1 MLAAVSF
8 GLFAFSY
15 FMRAQLTADELSGL
29 RGAAT
34 GKVSPWHVLR
44 RHVRRAVRPS
54 ASHKVPAAS
63 GLSNFLRITAAG
75 FATSIITTFW
85 DRREAL
91 HQSQLA
97 EAVTQYSPAY
107 QVILRQLHHVGL
119 TDQAAAGAM
128 TQVMIGQGY
137 LLSSLDLFYASAW
150 LSVLMIPL
158 CFLVRRP
165 AAGGSAPVASE

>member
-1 MLAAVSF
+1 MLAISF
-8 GLFAFSY
+8 DGLP
-15 FMRAQLTADELSGL
+15 Q
-29 RGAAT
+29 
-34 GKVSPWHVLR
+34 
-44 RHVRRAVRPS
+44 
-54 ASHKVPAAS
+54 HKVPSAS

-75 FATSIITTFW
+75 FATSLITTFW

-97 EAVTQYSPAY
+97 DVVTQYAPAY
-107 QVILRQLHHVGL
+107 QESLMRLHQLGL
-119 TDQAAAGAM
+119 GDQVAAGAM
-128 TQVMIGQGY
+128 TQVMIGQSY

-165 AAGGSAPVASE
+165 AVGGAVAVAAE

>member
-1 MLAAVSF
+1 
-8 GLFAFSY
+8 
-15 FMRAQLTADELSGL
+15 
-29 RGAAT
+29 
-34 GKVSPWHVLR
+34 
-44 RHVRRAVRPS
+44 
-54 ASHKVPAAS
+54 VPAAS

-85 DRREAL
+85 DRRETL

-119 TDQAAAGAM
+119 SDQGAAGAM
-128 TQVMIGQGY
+128 TQVMVGQSY

-165 AAGGSAPVASE
+165 AVGGGLAVAAE